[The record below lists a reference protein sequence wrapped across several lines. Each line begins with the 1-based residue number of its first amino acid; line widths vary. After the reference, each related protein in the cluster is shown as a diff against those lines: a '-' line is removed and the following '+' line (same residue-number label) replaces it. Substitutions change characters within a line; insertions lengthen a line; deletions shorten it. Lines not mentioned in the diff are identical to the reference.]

1 MGGQQEDQWGAN
13 GKDDNRMDSSMK
25 EKKPVYF
32 TSERVSAHVT
42 RIRGA
47 ISEYMYLV
55 EGEDRAL
62 LTDSGRG
69 VEHRSVCRNVDEASA
84 YGCADARALRPLRRN
99 VPLR

>member
-1 MGGQQEDQWGAN
+1 MNENGSQRVYELEQVLKKPERMPDGQQGAN
-13 GKDDNRMDSSMK
+13 GGASKKANRRDNRKDDNRMDSSMK

-55 EGEDRAL
+55 
-62 LTDSGRG
+62 
-69 VEHRSVCRNVDEASA
+69 
-84 YGCADARALRPLRRN
+84 
-99 VPLR
+99 

>member
-1 MGGQQEDQWGAN
+1 MGSQHEDQWGSQQEDQWGASKGANRGAN

-62 LTDSGRG
+62 LMRAAALGTSQRMSGR
-69 VEHRSVCRNVDEASA
+69 
-84 YGCADARALRPLRRN
+84 
-99 VPLR
+99 